1 MSEFTYPGVYI
12 QEKPGVPGPIAG
24 VSTSNLGLIGF
35 TEKGPVDDP
44 ILVTS
49 FPEFTQKFGSFT
61 TAGLTPTMAYAFFQN
76 GGATLYVVRVTA
88 SDAIDAYTDYEY
100 ALAAGNEEDLG
111 NTVEGSGIYSLQ
123 LASPPVKPTSVTIT
137 FSHATTDNV
146 FTDAAGDGVLS
157 KTSGGGSG
165 GTGFINYTT
174 GEVSITLIN
183 PADFTGGSDKIEAL
197 YTYRVFR
204 FQMKWPGA
212 IGNYYRVSIQPGS
225 SDYLTEATAS
235 WSRFTVLVD
244 EDVDA
249 GATGTPS
256 WVTVETFADLVF
268 DDPTDANYVV
278 TVMNADSGSDL
289 VEVVEYGNHMKPSEL
304 AGTAVVAEDFSATQ
318 EHSDDSS
325 AVVPDYYNTKW
336 KGWKYDLANGA
347 FPTTFVASFKFQD
360 GGPRM
365 ADGLTAAATAVVVGP
380 DAFDPTLL
388 PIATS
393 SVRIAADLTT
403 AGPVIIEDDGS
414 GNLNEIGTAVKV
426 GEINYTT
433 GVISDPTGAIANTLD
448 VSGGALA
455 DTFKVG
461 SEIRWV
467 SGTQIGTGAAGP
479 VATATIKSPG
489 SAAVPAKITA
499 SSVRIDATLTGDGKV
514 VITDN
519 GAGKLIELGTSEEVG
534 EIDYTTGQITD
545 PTGLINNQLDVSAG
559 TLADTFVAGTPI
571 LMQCD
576 YDVAVDVSDD
586 GDGNLALAST
596 QAAGYPQKFTLDSN
610 GTNSITQASGNF
622 TITWAIA
629 GQPSDGPS
637 SATAQTASYY
647 TDPADDVTQQ
657 LANGTDGSA
666 VSSSDIIGP
675 DLAADEKGLWA
686 FGKVDSLMQ
695 LVASDFQTDTTVA
708 DSLITYAELQKDK
721 FVILTVPAGLTP
733 QEAVN
738 WKKYQLQTFTS
749 YAALYYPHIKI
760 VDPVTEINTDVPV
773 GGHVGGIY
781 ARTDITKNVSKA
793 PAGTEDGAIRWS
805 VGLERDLTPNQVGT
819 CNPEKINCLV
829 QWPHTGRCVWG
840 ARSLDIAGGEWTYIQ
855 QRRLFMFLEKSVFNA
870 THLHVFKNNGP
881 ALWSAIRTQI
891 TSFML
896 GLYQAGYFAG
906 TSPQEAFFVICD
918 RTNNLQ
924 NTVDQGIVYCDIGA
938 ATNKPAEFIV
948 FRFQQVALASAA

>member
-35 TEKGPVDDP
+35 TSKGPVDDP
-44 ILVTS
+44 ILVQS
-49 FPEFTQKFGSFT
+49 FPEFTQKFGSFI

-76 GGATLYVVRVTA
+76 GGSTLYVVRVAA
-88 SDAIDAYTDYEY
+88 SDSVDAYKNYEY
-100 ALAAGNEEDLG
+100 TIPAGSEEDLG
-111 NTVEGSGIYSLQ
+111 STVEPSGIYNLQ
-123 LASPPVKPTSVTIT
+123 IASPPVKPTSVNIV
-137 FSHATTDNV
+137 FSDGATPNT
-146 FTDAAGDGVLS
+146 FTDAAGDGVLA
-157 KTSGGGSG
+157 KTAGAGAGGS
-165 GTGFINYTT
+165 GFINYTT
-174 GEVSITLIN
+174 GEVTITLTN
-183 PADFTGGSDKIEAL
+183 PADYSGGADKIEGI
-197 YTYRVFR
+197 YTYTIFK

-212 IGNYYRVSIQPGS
+212 AGNYYRVVVLPGS
-225 SDYLTEATAS
+225 SDFLTDSTAS
-235 WSRFTVLVD
+235 WSRFTVTVD
-244 EDVDA
+244 EDLDA
-249 GATGTPS
+249 GATGTPA

-268 DDPTDANYVV
+268 DDPTDPNYVV
-278 TVMNADSGSDL
+278 TVINADSGSDL
-289 VEVVEYGNHMKPSEL
+289 VELVEYGNEMKPPEL
-304 AGTAVVAEDFSATQ
+304 AGAAITAEDFSATQ

-325 AVVPDYYNTKW
+325 VVTPDYYNASW
-336 KGWKYDLANGA
+336 KGWKYDLANGS
-347 FPTTFVASFKFQD
+347 FPTTFAASFKFQD

-365 ADGLTAAATAVVVGP
+365 ADGLAAAATATVVGP

-388 PIATS
+388 PIAINT
-393 SVRIAADLTT
+393 VRIAADLTT
-403 AGPVIIEDDGS
+403 SGPVIIEDDGA
-414 GNLNEIGTAVKV
+414 GALNEIGSAVKV

-433 GVISDPTGAIANTLD
+433 GIISNPAGTVENLLD

-479 VATATIKSPG
+479 AATAIVKSPG

-499 SSVRIDATLTGDGKV
+499 SSVRIDAELTGDGKV
-514 VITDN
+514 VIADN

-545 PTGLINNQLDVSAG
+545 PTGLINNQLDVSGG

-576 YDVAVDVSDD
+576 YDVAVVVEDD
-586 GDGNLALAST
+586 GDGNLALAAT
-596 QAAGYPQKFTLDSN
+596 QTTGYPQKFALDANGINTLV
-610 GTNSITQASGNF
+610 QASGLF
-622 TITWAIA
+622 TLTWAIT
-629 GQPSDGPS
+629 GQAADGPS
-637 SATAQTASYY
+637 SVTSELASYY
-647 TDPADDVTQQ
+647 TDPAASVTNQ
-657 LANGTDGSA
+657 LASGSDGSA
-666 VSSSDIIGP
+666 ITSSDVVGAA
-675 DLAADEKGLWA
+675 LAADERGLWA
-686 FGKVDSLMQ
+686 FGKVDALMQ

-708 DSLITYAELQKDK
+708 DALITYAELRKDK

-738 WKKYQLQTFTS
+738 WKKYQLQKFTS

-760 VDPVTEINTDVPV
+760 IDPVTEVNTDIPV
-773 GGHVGGIY
+773 GGHIAGIY
-781 ARTDITKNVSKA
+781 ARTDVTKNVAKA

-805 VGLERDLTPNQVGT
+805 VGLERDLTPDQVGV

-855 QRRLFMFLEKSVFNA
+855 QRRLFMFLEKSVFNS

-881 ALWSAIRTQI
+881 TLWSAIGTQV

-896 GLYQAGYFAG
+896 GLYHAGYFAG
-906 TSPQEAFFVICD
+906 STPNQAFFVVCD

-938 ATNKPAEFIV
+938 ATQKPAEFIV
-948 FRFQQVALASAA
+948 FRFQQVALAA